1 MDTNITTKRLNLGC
15 GNTKQTGEIGV
26 DIIKTDAAD
35 IVCNLDEYPLPFA
48 TDSIDEIYSN
58 HCFEHINDLVAL
70 MTDLHRI
77 LKPGGTLDFTV
88 PHISNI
94 EYYRDPTHKTPFI
107 YTTVDYFIKG
117 MKPIEYTKADFE
129 YIERTMRFSRGLR
142 GKIGKLLFKLSS
154 RKYEKYY
161 TWKYPCYEINF
172 KLRCI
177 K

>member
-1 MDTNITTKRLNLGC
+1 MDNNSNQITLNLGC
-15 GNTKQTGEIGV
+15 GNTKKPDEIGV

-35 IVCNLDEYPLPFA
+35 IICNLDKYPLPFSS
-48 TDSIDEIYSN
+48 DSIDRIYSN

-70 MTDLHRI
+70 MTEVHRI
-77 LKPGGTLDFTV
+77 LKPGGILDFTV
-88 PHISNI
+88 PHVSNI

-107 YTTVDYFIKG
+107 YSTLDYFIKG

-129 YIERTMRFSRGLR
+129 YVERTMRFGKGLR
-142 GKIGKLLFKLSS
+142 GKIGKLLFKLSP

-161 TWKYPCYEINF
+161 TWSFPCYEINF
-172 KLRCI
+172 KLRAF